1 MSLHDVR
8 DKVRDSFHSLGN
20 YLRSS
25 LAIRNAE
32 DNGPTIRDAA
42 TTDLLCDGEK

>member
-1 MSLHDVR
+1 MSLHEVR
-8 DKVRDSFHSLGN
+8 DKVRDSFNLLGN
-20 YLRSS
+20 YFRSS

-32 DNGPTIRDAA
+32 DNGPTIRDPT